1 MKALKKDGVMK
12 DESRSV
18 GRLLDVLAE
27 AKDLVAEFADEANK
41 SKAAE
46 VALRESEERYRIHFS
61 LTNDVMFSFDRQLTI
76 LSVSSNVERVLGY
89 MPEELTGKTIAE
101 ANLLHADDMQEA
113 VDKAQ
118 HVLAGEVYLSSIFQ
132 FVTKNGDI
140 VIGEVSGIPLS
151 RDGQVVEVINVA
163 RDITKRINTENS
175 LRESSERYLHIL
187 DSLPSAVC
195 ILKEEDTRFTFANQG
210 FCALSGHEIRDI
222 IGKTPVELK
231 LPVGLDDF
239 FSNGKPDAGSSQAD
253 LKKQRL
259 KKKDGT
265 IADVMVSS
273 GPMKYAGE
281 DCLIMV
287 MIDVT
292 NYKRSL

>member
-1 MKALKKDGVMK
+1 MK

-27 AKDLVAEFADEANK
+27 AKDLVAEFADEAYK

-46 VALRESEERYRIHFS
+46 EALRESEERYRIHFS

-101 ANLLHADDMQEA
+101 ANLLHADDMPEA

>member
-1 MKALKKDGVMK
+1 MN

-18 GRLLDVLAE
+18 ERLLGVLAE
-27 AKDLVAEFADEANK
+27 ARDLVAGLADEADR
-41 SKAAE
+41 SRAAE
-46 VALRESEERYRIHFS
+46 VALRESEERYRVHFS
-61 LTNDVMFSFDRQLTI
+61 LTNDVMFTFDRQLTI
-76 LSVSSNVERVLGY
+76 RNVSSNVERVFGY
-89 MPEELTGKTIAE
+89 RPEELAGKPLAE
-101 ANLLHADDMQEA
+101 ANLLHADDMQQA
-113 VDKAQ
+113 MDKAQ
-118 HVLAGEVYLSSIFQ
+118 NVLAGGVSLSSIFR
-132 FVTKNGDI
+132 FVAKNGDI
-140 VIGEVSGIPLS
+140 VICEVSGIPLS
-151 RDGQVVEVINVA
+151 RDGQVAEVITVA
-163 RDITKRINTENS
+163 RDMTKRVNTEDS
-175 LRESSERYLHIL
+175 LRESSERYLCIL
-187 DSLPSAVC
+187 DSMPGAVC
-195 ILKEEDTRFTFANQG
+195 ILKEEDTRFTFANQA

-239 FSNGKPDAGSSQAD
+239 FSGGKGASASTPAAI
-253 LKKQRL
+253 KKQRM

-265 IADVMVSS
+265 TADVLVAS

>member
-27 AKDLVAEFADEANK
+27 AKDLVAEFADEAYKN
-41 SKAAE
+41 KAAE
-46 VALRESEERYRIHFS
+46 EALRESEERYRIHFS
-61 LTNDVMFSFDRQLTI
+61 LTNDVMFSLDRQLTI
-76 LSVSSNVERVLGY
+76 LNVSSNIERVLGY
-89 MPEELTGKTIAE
+89 KPEELIGKTIAE
-101 ANLLHADDMQEA
+101 ANLLHADDMQDA

-118 HVLAGEVYLSSIFQ
+118 LVLAGKVSLSSIFQ

-140 VIGEVSGIPLS
+140 VIGEVSSIPFS

-195 ILKEEDTRFTFANQG
+195 ILKAEDTRFTFANQA

-253 LKKQRL
+253 LRKQRL

-265 IADVMVSS
+265 VADVMVSS
-273 GPMKYAGE
+273 GPMKYGGE

-287 MIDVT
+287 MINVT

>member
-1 MKALKKDGVMK
+1 LKKDGVMK
-12 DESRSV
+12 DENRSV

-27 AKDLVAEFADEANK
+27 AKDLAAEFADEAYK
-41 SKAAE
+41 SRAAE

-89 MPEELTGKTIAE
+89 KPEELNGKTIAE
-101 ANLLHADDMQEA
+101 ANLLHADSMQEA
-113 VDKAQ
+113 VDKAH
-118 HVLAGEVYLSSIFQ
+118 HVLAGEVYLSSILQ
-132 FVTKNGDI
+132 FMTKNGDI

-163 RDITKRINTENS
+163 RDITKRVNTENS

-195 ILKEEDTRFTFANQG
+195 ILKDEDTRFTFATQA

-239 FSNGKPDAGSSQAD
+239 FSSGKPNGGSSQAD
-253 LKKQRL
+253 LRKQRL

-265 IADVMVSS
+265 VADVMVSS
-273 GPMKYAGE
+273 GPMKYGGE

-287 MIDVT
+287 MTDVT

>member
-27 AKDLVAEFADEANK
+27 AKDLVAEFADEAYK

-46 VALRESEERYRIHFS
+46 EALRESEERYRIHFS

>member
-1 MKALKKDGVMK
+1 MKE
-12 DESRSV
+12 ESRSV
-18 GRLLDVLAE
+18 DRLLDVLAE
-27 AKDLVAEFADEANK
+27 AKDLVTDFADEAFK

-46 VALRESEERYRIHFS
+46 EALRESEERYRIHFS

-76 LSVSSNVERVLGY
+76 RSVSPNVERVLGY
-89 MPEELTGKTIAE
+89 TPEELTGRTIAE
-101 ANLLHADDMQEA
+101 SNLLHADDMQEA
-113 VDKAQ
+113 LDNAQ
-118 HVLAGEVYLSSIFQ
+118 HVLAGGVSLSSIFQ

-140 VIGEVSGIPLS
+140 LMGEVSGIPLS
-151 RDGQVVEVINVA
+151 RDGKVVEVINVA
-163 RDITKRINTENS
+163 RDITKRVNTENA

-187 DSLPSAVC
+187 DSLPGAVC
-195 ILKEEDTRFTFANQG
+195 IINDEDTRFMFANRA

-239 FSNGKPDAGSSQAD
+239 FSSHKPDAGSSQNN
-253 LKKQRL
+253 LRKQRL

-265 IADVMVSS
+265 VADVFVSS
-273 GPMKYAGE
+273 GPMKYGDE

-287 MIDVT
+287 MMDVT

>member
-1 MKALKKDGVMK
+1 MKE
-12 DESRSV
+12 ESRSV
-18 GRLLDVLAE
+18 DRLLDVLAE
-27 AKDLVAEFADEANK
+27 AKDLVTDFADEAFK

-46 VALRESEERYRIHFS
+46 EALRESEERYRIHFS

-76 LSVSSNVERVLGY
+76 RSVSPNVERVLGY
-89 MPEELTGKTIAE
+89 TPEELTGRTIAE
-101 ANLLHADDMQEA
+101 SNLLHADDMQEA
-113 VDKAQ
+113 LDNAQ
-118 HVLAGEVYLSSIFQ
+118 HVLAGGVSLSSIFQ

-140 VIGEVSGIPLS
+140 LMGEVSGIPLS
-151 RDGQVVEVINVA
+151 RDGKVVEVINVA
-163 RDITKRINTENS
+163 RDITKRVNTENA

-187 DSLPSAVC
+187 DSLPGAVC
-195 ILKEEDTRFTFANQG
+195 IIKDEDTRFMFANRA

-239 FSNGKPDAGSSQAD
+239 FSSHKPDAGSSQNN
-253 LKKQRL
+253 LRKQRL

-265 IADVMVSS
+265 VADVFVSS
-273 GPMKYAGE
+273 GPMKYGDE

-287 MIDVT
+287 MMDVT

>member
-1 MKALKKDGVMK
+1 MK

-27 AKDLVAEFADEANK
+27 AKDLVAEFADEAYK

-46 VALRESEERYRIHFS
+46 EALRESEERYRIHFS
-61 LTNDVMFSFDRQLTI
+61 LTNDVMFSFDQQLTI

-89 MPEELTGKTIAE
+89 MPEELTGKTIVE

-113 VDKAQ
+113 VDKGQ

-163 RDITKRINTENS
+163 RDITKRINTENA

-231 LPVGLDDF
+231 LPMGLDDF
-239 FSNGKPDAGSSQAD
+239 FSNGKPDSGFSQAD

-273 GPMKYAGE
+273 VPMKYGGE

-287 MIDVT
+287 MMDVT

>member
-1 MKALKKDGVMK
+1 
-12 DESRSV
+12 
-18 GRLLDVLAE
+18 
-27 AKDLVAEFADEANK
+27 
-41 SKAAE
+41 
-46 VALRESEERYRIHFS
+46 
-61 LTNDVMFSFDRQLTI
+61 
-76 LSVSSNVERVLGY
+76 

-101 ANLLHADDMQEA
+101 ANLLHADDMPEA

>member
-1 MKALKKDGVMK
+1 MK
-12 DESRSV
+12 DENRSV

-27 AKDLVAEFADEANK
+27 ARELVTEFADEANR
-41 SKAAE
+41 SGAAE

-89 MPEELTGKTIAE
+89 MPEELTGKPLAE
-101 ANLLHADDMQEA
+101 ANLLHADDMPEA

-118 HVLAGEVYLSSIFQ
+118 HVLAGEVYLSSIFR

-151 RDGQVVEVINVA
+151 RDGQVVEVIIVA

-187 DSLPSAVC
+187 DSLPGAVC
-195 ILKEEDTRFTFANQG
+195 ILKAEDTRFMFANQG

-265 IADVMVSS
+265 TADVMVSS
-273 GPMKYAGE
+273 GPVKYAGE
-281 DCLIMV
+281 DCLILIM
-287 MIDVT
+287 MDVT

>member
-1 MKALKKDGVMK
+1 MK

-18 GRLLDVLAE
+18 ERLLDVLAE
-27 AKDLVAEFADEANK
+27 AKDLVAGLADEASK
-41 SKAAE
+41 SRAAE

-61 LTNDVMFSFDRQLTI
+61 LTNDVMFTFDRQLTI

-89 MPEELTGKTIAE
+89 TPEELTGKPLAE
-101 ANLLHADDMQEA
+101 ANLLHADDMQGV

-118 HVLAGEVYLSSIFQ
+118 NVLAGGVALSSIFR

-140 VIGEVSGIPLS
+140 VICEVSGTPLS
-151 RDGQVVEVINVA
+151 RDGQVVEVIIVA
-163 RDITKRINTENS
+163 RDMTKRVNTENS

-187 DSLPSAVC
+187 DSMPGAVC
-195 ILKEEDTRFTFANQG
+195 ILKDEDTRFTFANQA
-210 FCALSGHEIRDI
+210 FCVLSGHEIRDI

-239 FSNGKPDAGSSQAD
+239 FSDGKGVMDSTPAAIR
-253 LKKQRL
+253 KQRM

-265 IADVMVSS
+265 TADVLVSS

-287 MIDVT
+287 MMDVT

>member
-27 AKDLVAEFADEANK
+27 AKDLVAEFADEANR

-46 VALRESEERYRIHFS
+46 EALRETEERYRIHFS
-61 LTNDVMFSFDRQLTI
+61 LTNDVMFSFDRQLMI
-76 LSVSSNVERVLGY
+76 LNVSSNVERVLGY
-89 MPEELTGKTIAE
+89 KPEELTGKTIAE
-101 ANLLHADDMQEA
+101 ANLLHADDVQKA
-113 VDKAQ
+113 VDNAQ
-118 HVLAGEVYLSSIFQ
+118 HVLAGGVSLSSIFQ

-140 VIGEVSGIPLS
+140 VIGEVSSIPLS
-151 RDGQVVEVINVA
+151 CDSQVVEVINVA

-195 ILKEEDTRFTFANQG
+195 ILKDRFMFANQA

-231 LPVGLDDF
+231 LPVGLNDF

-253 LKKQRL
+253 LRKQRL

-265 IADVMVSS
+265 VADVMVSS
-273 GPMKYAGE
+273 SPMKYGGE

>member
-1 MKALKKDGVMK
+1 MK

-27 AKDLVAEFADEANK
+27 AKDLVAEFADEAYK

-46 VALRESEERYRIHFS
+46 EALRESEERYRIHFS

-151 RDGQVVEVINVA
+151 RDGQVVEVIHVA